1 VTYYDNQDFTGH
13 SISRIDPQVNFSWNT
28 GSPDSAIGVD
38 SFSARWVGQVQAQRS
53 EIYTFHATA
62 DDGVRLW
69 VDGQL
74 LIDQWK
80 NQGPTEYSGSIG
92 LTAGQKYDITLE
104 YYEFSS
110 GATHS
115 VELEQCL
122 NGQANYSAIA
132 AVWRS
137 SSCSNTDA
145 GADTGAH
152 TDTGSNT
159 RPNSGAS
166 CSCHTHLSGGW
177 RRV

>member
-1 VTYYDNQDFTGH
+1 VPTPPPHVGNGDGLAVTYYDNQDFTGH

-92 LTAGQKYDITLE
+92 LTAGQKYDINWNTMSLR
-104 YYEFSS
+104 
-110 GATHS
+110 
-115 VELEQCL
+115 
-122 NGQANYSAIA
+122 
-132 AVWRS
+132 AVQRS
-137 SSCSNTDA
+137 S
-145 GADTGAH
+145 
-152 TDTGSNT
+152 
-159 RPNSGAS
+159 
-166 CSCHTHLSGGW
+166 
-177 RRV
+177 